1 MGRERK
7 VIRLV
12 KKYDPLHIL
21 CGNGWR
27 WLCYEKDLLS
37 TTTEYTQYAADF
49 LGQSYSST
57 VVAII
62 SNIPEHLNLDGHYGV
77 LWLEAIYEN
86 EREGCLSYEDM
97 KDMQSAI
104 CVAEENLLRIGMPFT
119 PDYEFHSRN
128 KANMRR
134 RNDALRR
141 LYNMD
146 EIEERDYERRK
157 R

>member
-1 MGRERK
+1 MRT
-7 VIRLV
+7 

-27 WLCYEKDLLS
+27 WLCYDKDLLS
-37 TTTEYTQYAADF
+37 TTTEYTQYAAEF
-49 LGQSYSST
+49 LGRSYRST

-62 SNIPEHLNLDGHYGV
+62 SNIPEHLDLDGHYGV
-77 LWLEAIYEN
+77 LWLEAVYEN
-86 EREGCLSYEDM
+86 EREGCLSYDDM
-97 KDMQSAI
+97 EDMQSAI

-146 EIEERDYERRK
+146 EIEERDYEYGK

>member
-1 MGRERK
+1 MRT
-7 VIRLV
+7 

-27 WLCYEKDLLS
+27 WLCYDKDLLS
-37 TTTEYTQYAADF
+37 TTTEYTQYAAEF
-49 LGQSYSST
+49 LGRSYRST

-62 SNIPEHLNLDGHYGV
+62 SNIPEHLDLNGHYGV
-77 LWLEAIYEN
+77 LWLEAVYEN
-86 EREGCLSYEDM
+86 EREGCLSYDDM
-97 KDMQSAI
+97 EDMQSAI

-146 EIEERDYERRK
+146 EIEERDYECGK

>member
-1 MGRERK
+1 MK
-7 VIRLV
+7 N

-27 WLCYEKDLLS
+27 WLCYDKDLLS
-37 TTTEYTQYAADF
+37 TTTEYTQYAAEF
-49 LGQSYSST
+49 LGRSYSST

-62 SNIPEHLNLDGHYGV
+62 STNPDHLNLDGHYGI

-86 EREGCLSYEDM
+86 ERDGCLSYDDM
-97 KDMQSAI
+97 EDMQSAI

-128 KANMRR
+128 KANMKR

-146 EIEERDYERRK
+146 KIEERDYERRK